1 MTEPT
6 STAATGVSIVAV
18 AIGLLG
24 PAAGPYATIVLGA
37 LAGALWALSAA
48 PTETRRAG
56 AGLVLRLVLT
66 AVLLTGGAAAALESQ
81 YGWPAHQLLAPVAF
95 AIGMGGD
102 RWRALGDIVVAM
114 VGRRIGAADGRKGD
128 PS

>member
-1 MTEPT
+1 MSEPT
-6 STAATGVSIVAV
+6 STAGVSIVTV

-48 PTETRRAG
+48 PTETRAAG

-66 AVLLTGGAAAALESQ
+66 AVVLTGGAAAALEAQ
-81 YGWPAHQLLAPVAF
+81 YGWPGHQLLAPVAF
-95 AIGMGGD
+95 GIGMGGD
-102 RWRALGDIVVAM
+102 RWRALGDIMVAM
-114 VGRRIGAADGRKGD
+114 VGRRLGGADGSKGGQ
-128 PS
+128 S